1 MATFTSRMGLTKPAG
16 SEARSVTPLNSNS
29 DLLDKF
35 MPCILVNDGVTPPT
49 GDLYD
54 GALVKERTSG
64 IIWEARKNG
73 GGTYDK
79 VYVRYPFHFVGYTA
93 DSNINNGTVF
103 GEWGVSTFEGGKNS
117 SSANIVSN
125 KFVVPLKGIYNVLWR
140 YRWAPNGSNARA
152 CRMIIN
158 SSGSGLN
165 DRTELSVN
173 APASAAYCGMNMF
186 LPATF
191 NAGDTISAENW
202 QNSGGLLSVF
212 TYVVVQLVEPIQ

>member
-1 MATFTSRMGLTKPAG
+1 
-16 SEARSVTPLNSNS
+16 
-29 DLLDKF
+29 
-35 MPCILVNDGVTPPT
+35 
-49 GDLYD
+49 
-54 GALVKERTSG
+54 
-64 IIWEARKNG
+64 
-73 GGTYDK
+73 
-79 VYVRYPFHFVGYTA
+79 
-93 DSNINNGTVF
+93 
-103 GEWGVSTFEGGKNS
+103 
-117 SSANIVSN
+117 
-125 KFVVPLKGIYNVLWR
+125 
-140 YRWAPNGSNARA
+140 
-152 CRMIIN
+152 MIIN